1 MIQTYYF
8 MPVFART
15 LINHKTASLSMY
27 LFKVGL
33 CNMWTFTLV
42 GGLTPKEKTDFERMC
57 FSWVLSLFRVLLAN
71 M

>member
-1 MIQTYYF
+1 

-15 LINHKTASLSMY
+15 LKYPKTALLSMY
-27 LFKVGL
+27 LVKLGL
-33 CNMWTFTLV
+33 CKKWTFTLV
-42 GGLTPKEKTDFERMC
+42 GGLTPKEKTNFERMC